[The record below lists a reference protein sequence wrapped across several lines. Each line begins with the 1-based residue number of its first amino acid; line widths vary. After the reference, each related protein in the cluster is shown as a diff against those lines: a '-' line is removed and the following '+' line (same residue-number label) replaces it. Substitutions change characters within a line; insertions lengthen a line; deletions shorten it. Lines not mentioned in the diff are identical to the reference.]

1 MRIKKNENKPSKKI
15 IGIIFIGGGSS
26 WFQGDDEGKVAVQA
40 AKICKADWKHLFKF
54 EKNHVFP
61 VNLFDA
67 SEGKHGWHCDM
78 NMQVTCDQT
87 DKPFPK
93 IKTVYAAS

>member
-1 MRIKKNENKPSKKI
+1 MRIKKKENKPSKKI
-15 IGIIFIGGGSS
+15 VGIIFIGGGSS

-67 SEGKHGWHCDM
+67 SEGKYGWHCDM

>member
-1 MRIKKNENKPSKKI
+1 MSKETNKKKPTKI
-15 IGIIFIGGGSS
+15 VGIIFIGGGSS

-40 AKICKADWKHLFKF
+40 AKICKADWGHLFKF
-54 EKNHVFP
+54 KKNEVFP

-67 SEGKHGWHCDM
+67 SEGKHGWSCDM
-78 NMQVTCDQT
+78 NMQVTCNET